1 MRKDIHFLS
10 NFAEIL
16 TIMGS
21 SVDRNIQVMGIVNL
35 TDDSFSRAAATSVQ
49 TGLSMRKASAEGL

>member
-16 TIMGS
+16 TIMVS

-49 TGLSMRKASAEGL
+49 TGLSTRKASAEGL

>member
-1 MRKDIHFLS
+1 
-10 NFAEIL
+10 
-16 TIMGS
+16 MGS

-49 TGLSMRKASAEGL
+49 TEPSMRKASAEGL

>member
-10 NFAEIL
+10 NFVEIL

-49 TGLSMRKASAEGL
+49 TEPSMRKASEEGL